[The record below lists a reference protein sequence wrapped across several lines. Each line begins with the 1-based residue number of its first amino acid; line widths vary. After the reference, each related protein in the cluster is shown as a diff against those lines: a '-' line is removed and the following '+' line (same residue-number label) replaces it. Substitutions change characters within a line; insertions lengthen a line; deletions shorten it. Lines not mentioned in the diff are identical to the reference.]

1 MWHSCHCSCIA
12 CCSRTCYLIQIPPWF
27 AAACKENNF
36 NVSVWQGVEDLLSSS
51 LNRSAAGLATS
62 FEAMP
67 KLDSLF
73 FPGGDGG
80 TLDWPEIADVS
91 QVLRSIHPNSGVWV
105 SAQELSS
112 VGMELFWANVSKGR
126 SAGWLAG
133 VVYGP
138 HVRVPLTEFVRRA
151 NAAGANVRQYP
162 DITHTL
168 SDQFPLPRWHPAW
181 SLTHGRQAVCPLPE
195 WSAQI
200 LRLRAN
206 GSTPTIGVGAYSEG
220 VFGCMHAFYRQCM
233 GMRVAAICHCAL
245 VTRTAGVV
253 HFFCTGLGDDLNK
266 IIWSSMAADPALS
279 FRDVTAQYARY
290 FFGAAHE
297 ALWVEAL
304 IGLEVR
310 GWLQW
315 LHHSAHMCN

>member
-1 MWHSCHCSCIA
+1 
-12 CCSRTCYLIQIPPWF
+12 
-27 AAACKENNF
+27 
-36 NVSVWQGVEDLLSSS
+36 VWQGLEDLLSSS
-51 LNRSAAGLATS
+51 PNRSAAGLATS
-62 FEAMP
+62 FEAVP

-80 TLDWPEIADVS
+80 TLDWPEIAAVS

-112 VGMELFWANVSKGR
+112 VGMELFWGNVSKGR

-151 NAAGANVRQYP
+151 GAAGAEVRQYP

-195 WSAQI
+195 WSAHI
-200 LRLRAN
+200 IRLRAN

-220 VFGCMHAFYRQCM
+220 VFGCMHACWRPCM
-233 GMRVAAICHCAL
+233 GKCVSAIRHCAL
-245 VTRTAGVV
+245 LTRPVGV
-253 HFFCTGLGDDLNK
+253 L
-266 IIWSSMAADPALS
+266 
-279 FRDVTAQYARY
+279 Y
-290 FFGAAHE
+290 FFAQA
-297 ALWVEAL
+297 
-304 IGLEVR
+304 
-310 GWLQW
+310 
-315 LHHSAHMCN
+315 SAMI